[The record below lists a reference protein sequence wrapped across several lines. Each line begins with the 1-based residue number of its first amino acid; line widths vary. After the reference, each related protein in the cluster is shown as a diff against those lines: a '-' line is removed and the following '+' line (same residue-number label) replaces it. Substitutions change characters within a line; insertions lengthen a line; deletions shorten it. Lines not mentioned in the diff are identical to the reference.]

1 MILITNKSESRKV
14 KNQTHPSLVL
24 RRQQRRP
31 PFLFQIT
38 HHATHNQAQ
47 RPTTAGGITSTCGL
61 LASYPAQAGRGLW
74 VEGANKPNLLFPSYL
89 FFSWFKSEE
98 IKETPDLIIKDSWI
112 CGNMECVVGE
122 LLRYIKLIVRKVDVL
137 QSCEMRK
144 VSRNFAREFVVS

>member
-1 MILITNKSESRKV
+1 MKVEKEKTKLVPPWSRAGSSAAPLSYFKSH
-14 KNQTHPSLVL
+14 TMPHTT
-24 RRQQRRP
+24 RRNGRRRP
-31 PFLFQIT
+31 
-38 HHATHNQAQ
+38 
-47 RPTTAGGITSTCGL
+47 G
-61 LASYPAQAGRGLW
+61 ASPAPAVCLPRTAQAGRGLW
-74 VEGANKPNLLFPSYL
+74 VEGTNKPNFLFPSYF

-98 IKETPDLIIKDSWI
+98 IKETPDLIVKDSWI